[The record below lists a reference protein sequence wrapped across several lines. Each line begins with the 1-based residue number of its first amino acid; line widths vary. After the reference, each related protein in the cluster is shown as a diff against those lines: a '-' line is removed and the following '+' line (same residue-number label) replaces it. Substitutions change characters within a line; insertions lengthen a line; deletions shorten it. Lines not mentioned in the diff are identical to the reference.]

1 MKHDIGI
8 MTDSVCDLPA
18 QFIREND
25 IGIIYFYII
34 VESGRFRDG
43 DEISSNN
50 IIEEYAAG
58 KTKVLSD
65 VPSADEYKDYFT
77 KALSKYQQIIY
88 ICLSSGM
95 SSAYDNASAALKTM
109 GELSERVFI
118 VDSHSLSTGMGHLVM
133 RADELRHM
141 GKNAREITEDILK
154 MRKRV
159 STSFISSNPE
169 YLCINGRIS
178 LTMTKLIKF
187 LHVHTVFALKDGNQY
202 IETLWFGNHKSAIR
216 NYIRHILGNG
226 DSIDRKRLFIT
237 HAGCSPEDIKEWL
250 VDIRK
255 RVPFEEIIVT
265 QASAAVTGNCGE
277 GTIGLLF
284 VRKE

>member
-8 MTDSVCDLPA
+8 VTDSVCDLPA

-34 VESGRFRDG
+34 VGSGRFRDG

-50 IIEEYAAG
+50 IIELYASG

-65 VPSADEYKDYFT
+65 VPSVDEYTEYFT
-77 KALSKYQQIIY
+77 KALKKYKQIVY

-95 SSAYDNASAALKTM
+95 SSAYDHASSALKNM
-109 GELSERVFI
+109 GEMSERI
-118 VDSHSLSTGMGHLVM
+118 LLVDSKSLSTGMGHLVM
-133 RADELRHM
+133 RAEELRRS
-141 GKNAREITEDILK
+141 GKTAGEIRDDIVN

-159 STSFISSNPE
+159 STSFISSDPE
-169 YLCINGRIS
+169 YLCMNGKIS
-178 LTMTKLIKF
+178 QPITKLIKF
-187 LHVHTVFALKDGNQY
+187 LHVHAVFALKDGKPY
-202 IETLWFGNHKSAIR
+202 AETLWFGNRKSATR
-216 NYIRHILGNG
+216 NYIRHFLGNG
-226 DSIDRKRLFIT
+226 DNIDKKRLFLT
-237 HAGCSPEDIKEWL
+237 HAGCRPEYIKELL